1 VVTEGDPAMNGQEQR
16 KADVAAFEAYGFD
29 GRTDDGVPYE
39 LFGIQARDGERE
51 VIRGE
56 YQALPAQ
63 TDGRVPLTITLSARA
78 DDLTVERA
86 AELIRN
92 VYFHHFTA
100 HYYCARIGEII
111 VVDNGEKQSVPF
123 DEC

>member
-1 VVTEGDPAMNGQEQR
+1 VSEGDPAMSGQEQR
-16 KADVAAFEAYGFD
+16 KADVAEYEAYGFD

-39 LFGIQARDGERE
+39 LFGIQARDGGRE
-51 VIRGE
+51 VLRGE

-63 TDGRVPLTITLSARA
+63 TVDPVPLTITLSGRA
-78 DDLTVERA
+78 GDLTVERA

-111 VVDNGEKQSVPF
+111 VDDNGEKHAIPF
-123 DEC
+123 DAC